1 MSEGESAIYVT
12 HEASRLASIAIA
24 LRDRGFDVV
33 DVPAVALADRALL
46 QKPAAIVVDAAQPGT
61 QDALDRI
68 EAESGHPIPVVIV
81 GTGSADAPSTL
92 RAEGRPFFASAAPV
106 DAIVAELE
114 RLCSG
119 ARSRHSTEAPPLLDS
134 MPAMAGPDLVGSLL
148 PVPSPSGLPSV
159 APQSSSAPPG
169 AASLTPSSDPSVW
182 MHGPL
187 AGPTS
192 MSAALERLLAEAEQR
207 IMAEHVSSSDIPSP
221 DEEVD
226 GLLPPDVLAALDEPL
241 EAPLQP
247 ASSADVPSVR
257 TPTGTGT
264 GAQRTHGARH
274 TGTGATNVRGATA
287 AGTHEERLVETG
299 EYEAGDDDEDDA
311 APEEK
316 AQDVGA
322 EPEYEAESDEEA
334 EPEDEAE
341 RPTPPPVAVFAR
353 GDAPTRP
360 PSHGP
365 PRVPLDG
372 RLPHRVPPEG
382 PDADAS
388 LDEASDED
396 DEGTP
401 TPAPAALLGP
411 PSLGS
416 SMAPVSSPIPAIPPL
431 PPVPLIQPV
440 APPVAPMAK
449 SEQRPAPPVVSAAQV
464 ERLAPVAPPAAS
476 PEPAAVPSGLPE
488 VLSPQYDGLRVLA
501 VCIAARATLTLCF
514 EEGSALRRAV
524 LRDGDF
530 VACSSSS
537 PEESLVSFLV
547 ARGDLT
553 KDIGVRLGTRLPP
566 FGRHA
571 AAALIANGHLAQD
584 QLWLV
589 LRAHA
594 EWVLGKMAQT
604 RSGVCAVER
613 EPPGRLKAEPA
624 VFGGATGAEV
634 LVEVALRVIA
644 PDDAVKRLGGP
655 KARLAEG
662 PRPELLAE
670 CALAEHDRNAV
681 SAAAGSSVR
690 EAIATSG
697 RDDLAPVLA
706 AMVEL
711 GVLQA
716 LAAVGRDSVPAD
728 HAEVDRLDAE
738 AVRRRVKARMD
749 VVQEGDYFEIL
760 GVSQQATGYE
770 IRRAYLEMRR
780 AFEPS
785 RLLTAATADLSD
797 DVQLLLE
804 VVEEA
809 WEALRDPARRGRYLA
824 ALQARPPQ

>member
-1 MSEGESAIYVT
+1 
-12 HEASRLASIAIA
+12 
-24 LRDRGFDVV
+24 
-33 DVPAVALADRALL
+33 
-46 QKPAAIVVDAAQPGT
+46 
-61 QDALDRI
+61 
-68 EAESGHPIPVVIV
+68 
-81 GTGSADAPSTL
+81 
-92 RAEGRPFFASAAPV
+92 
-106 DAIVAELE
+106 
-114 RLCSG
+114 
-119 ARSRHSTEAPPLLDS
+119 
-134 MPAMAGPDLVGSLL
+134 
-148 PVPSPSGLPSV
+148 
-159 APQSSSAPPG
+159 
-169 AASLTPSSDPSVW
+169 
-182 MHGPL
+182 
-187 AGPTS
+187 
-192 MSAALERLLAEAEQR
+192 
-207 IMAEHVSSSDIPSP
+207 
-221 DEEVD
+221 
-226 GLLPPDVLAALDEPL
+226 
-241 EAPLQP
+241 
-247 ASSADVPSVR
+247 
-257 TPTGTGT
+257 
-264 GAQRTHGARH
+264 
-274 TGTGATNVRGATA
+274 
-287 AGTHEERLVETG
+287 
-299 EYEAGDDDEDDA
+299 
-311 APEEK
+311 
-316 AQDVGA
+316 
-322 EPEYEAESDEEA
+322 
-334 EPEDEAE
+334 
-341 RPTPPPVAVFAR
+341 
-353 GDAPTRP
+353 
-360 PSHGP
+360 
-365 PRVPLDG
+365 
-372 RLPHRVPPEG
+372 
-382 PDADAS
+382 
-388 LDEASDED
+388 
-396 DEGTP
+396 
-401 TPAPAALLGP
+401 
-411 PSLGS
+411 
-416 SMAPVSSPIPAIPPL
+416 MAPVSSPIPPIPPL
-431 PPVPLIQPV
+431 PPVPLIQSIPLPV
-440 APPVAPMAK
+440 ASTTKA
-449 SEQRPAPPVVSAAQV
+449 EHRPALPVVPAAQV
-464 ERLAPVAPPAAS
+464 ERLAPVASPAES

-530 VACSSSS
+530 VACSSSA
-537 PEESLVSFLV
+537 PEESLASFLV

-553 KDIGVRLGTRLPP
+553 KEIGVRIGARLPP

-584 QLWLV
+584 QLWPV

-594 EWVLGKMAQT
+594 EWMLGKMAQT
-604 RSGVCAVER
+604 SSGVCAVER

-644 PDDAVKRLGGP
+644 PSDAIKRLGGP

-728 HAEVDRLDAE
+728 HAELDRLDAE
-738 AVRRRVKARMD
+738 AVRRRVLARMD

-760 GVSQQATGYE
+760 GVSRQATSYE